1 MNEFIITFRECLEA
15 SLIIGIIYTLLEK
28 NNLKRE
34 LQQLW
39 LAVFASIIASGVVAV
54 CINYAKESIGNVAIQ
69 SLFEGLSMYLT
80 ALLLWYV
87 IFWLSKHVSEKS
99 AMEDKTKK
107 AVETAGWFNMSGSF
121 SYLGFFAGMISAILI
136 GYGIVVQG
144 RKINL
149 RAFFR
154 GTTLMLVIFASGM
167 VAYGTHEIEEFIVKG
182 DHLESIGIEQKSE
195 IPRAWNILEPKDEVD
210 NTVFYSYNLK
220 GNNKYTHLLHDNGRV
235 GNFFKGFFGYNSN
248 PNWPEVILWL
258 LSLLFGITMWK
269 SFYFK
274 KK

>member
-39 LAVFASIIASGVVAV
+39 LAVFAAIIASGVVAV

-69 SLFEGLSMYLT
+69 SLFEGLSMYVT
-80 ALLLWYV
+80 AILLWYV

-107 AVETAGWFNMSGSF
+107 AVETAGWGIFLVVFFAILREGFETALFLMGSFNMSGSF

-182 DHLESIGIEQKSE
+182 DHLESVGIEQKSE
-195 IPRAWNILEPKDEVD
+195 IPRVWNILEPKDEVD

-220 GNNKYTHLLHDNGRV
+220 
-235 GNFFKGFFGYNSN
+235 
-248 PNWPEVILWL
+248 
-258 LSLLFGITMWK
+258 
-269 SFYFK
+269 
-274 KK
+274 